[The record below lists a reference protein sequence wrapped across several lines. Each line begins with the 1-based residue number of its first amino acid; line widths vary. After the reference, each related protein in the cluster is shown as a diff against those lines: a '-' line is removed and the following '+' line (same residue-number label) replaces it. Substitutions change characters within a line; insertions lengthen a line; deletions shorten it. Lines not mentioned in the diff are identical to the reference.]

1 MIAKL
6 EPAARA
12 ELLASLPG
20 WTVVEGRD
28 AIEKTFRFT
37 DFKAAFAFMTRVAIA
52 ADGQDHHPEWSNV
65 YNRVTIL
72 LSTHDADGLT
82 ERDAKLARVIEEAA
96 TGTGLQG

>member
-82 ERDAKLARVIEEAA
+82 ERDATLARVIEEAA
-96 TGTGLQG
+96 TGTGLEG